1 MKVLVI
7 AETKQGKV
15 KKSTLELLGACA
27 SWGAEAEVLL
37 AGANV
42 AGEVETLGRHGAK
55 KVYVA
60 DDASLGMYVTA
71 PFAALVVE
79 AFQKAGADLILAA
92 DSELGKDLAPR
103 VAAKLSLP
111 FVPGAMSLQ
120 PEAGKLSAK
129 RTAIAGKVLET
140 VEASLPAVATVKA
153 GAFSAEAAG
162 APKEVEGSAA
172 SESLALPQA
181 DLRAVIREVLT
192 ETSDRVD
199 LGDAR
204 IVVAGGRAV
213 RGPEGAKL
221 IEDLADALGAAVGA
235 SRAACDSGYF
245 PHVCQIGQ
253 TGRTVAPDV
262 YFAIGISGAIQHTAG
277 MTGSKVIVAINTDPD
292 APIFSIADFGIVA
305 DLFTVVP
312 ILTEEFKRL
321 KAGSTVSV

>member
-15 KKSTLELLGACA
+15 KKSTLELLGAA
-27 SWGAEAEVLL
+27 QSWGAETAVLL
-37 AGANV
+37 AGSGV
-42 AGEVETLGRHGAK
+42 AGEVETLGRHGAS
-55 KVYVA
+55 KVYLA

-71 PFAALVVE
+71 PFAALAVE
-79 AFQKAGADLILAA
+79 AVKASGADLVLVA
-92 DSELGKDLAPR
+92 DSETGKDLAPR
-103 VAAKLSLP
+103 VAAKLDLP
-111 FVPGAMSLQ
+111 FIPGAVAVS
-120 PEAGKLSAK
+120 PEGGKLSAK
-129 RTAIAGKVLET
+129 RTSIAGKVMET
-140 VEASLPAVATVKA
+140 VEASLPAVVTVKA
-153 GAFSAEAAG
+153 GTFE
-162 APKEVEGSAA
+162 PKEVGGTAA
-172 SESLALPQA
+172 TESLALPQT
-181 DLRAVIREVLT
+181 DLRAIVREVLK
-192 ETSDRVD
+192 ETSERVD

-221 IEDLADALGAAVGA
+221 IEDLADVLGAAVGA
-235 SRAACDSGYF
+235 SRAACDAGYF
-245 PHVCQIGQ
+245 PHSCQVGQ

-262 YFAIGISGAIQHTAG
+262 YIAIGISGAIQHTAG

-321 KAGSTVSV
+321 KAGNTVAV